1 MKLLSSLNRPISSS
15 NIGFVFFPIEVTFSN
30 CLSIVEDSACLCIT
44 LNNINDSLTEWKAE
58 GPEVAQ
64 SGKQMMQALF
74 SEGSKTHSNR
84 YRFWRSSQCRRD
96 LCKSIELACSGSPSG
111 FVEVAATLSFLQN
124 HSSQILLLR
133 CRLVESDLISNVLAA
148 VQPHTLTRSGNE
160 EMIDNLN
167 KVIDHSV
174 NLAFPNCLAE
184 LGITS
189 AVDQFNHREMIF
201 QKVVL
206 PSCLSFVEDDL
217 CPLGI
222 LVHINHSL
230 PEWKEEGPEVVQSAK
245 RMMQALS
252 SESFEDTLEQTLMH
266 NKDVMDSNLLMSVT
280 PSHNC

>member
-1 MKLLSSLNRPISSS
+1 MSSR
-15 NIGFVFFPIEVTFSN
+15 
-30 CLSIVEDSACLCIT
+30 
-44 LNNINDSLTEWKAE
+44 
-58 GPEVAQ
+58 
-64 SGKQMMQALF
+64 
-74 SEGSKTHSNR
+74 
-84 YRFWRSSQCRRD
+84 
-96 LCKSIELACSGSPSG
+96 
-111 FVEVAATLSFLQN
+111 
-124 HSSQILLLR
+124 
-133 CRLVESDLISNVLAA
+133 ESDLISNVLAA

-206 PSCLSFVEDDL
+206 PSSQFVTFLISNRHILNGLLLKSFLNLLAIFIQICPFHLPTLEFVLASPIVMAFSSCLSFVEDDL

-266 NKDVMDSNLLMSVT
+266 NKGCHGFKLVDECHSISQLLGSNVEI
-280 PSHNC
+280 PED